1 MGTGSLEI
9 KHMKKSTITCDMEG
23 VIETMNEG
31 AEKIFGY
38 KKEELI
44 GIKRVSIFSPGEIV
58 LQNVAKWLDTA
69 VKNGIY
75 EGETIFLNKN
85 KEKINA
91 KIRITPT
98 FKNGKDNPQTG
109 YCGVTEVIDKDVN
122 VKINTSTN
130 LIKWLAITRLPFTSA
145 SVLPIFVI
153 AAYFAFVGDDL
164 FNMSALI
171 FSLMGVIFAHLSV
184 NVFNS
189 ISISKK
195 AYFFINY
202 ASKSLTFMRCF
213 TLFIMP
219 RTLGV
224 SSNSLVLPILFNPR
238 PISVFL

>member
-1 MGTGSLEI
+1 MTVVIASNIAFSALFFS
-9 KHMKKSTITCDMEG
+9 KSTSFC
-23 VIETMNEG
+23 
-31 AEKIFGY
+31 KI
-38 KKEELI
+38 LLRI
-44 GIKRVSIFSPGEIV
+44 

-145 SVLPIFVI
+145 SILPIFVI

-164 FNMSALI
+164 FNSSALI

-184 NVFNS
+184 NVFNDYFDNLDGTDEKNTQYFQQVS
-189 ISISKK
+189 GGSRAIELGLISLSKTK
-195 AYFFINY
+195 TLAYVLCLIAIIFGI
-202 ASKSLTFMRCF
+202 LT
-213 TLFIMP
+213 
-219 RTLGV
+219 V
-224 SSNSLVLPILFNPR
+224 VSANSSNYFA
-238 PISVFL
+238 

>member
-9 KHMKKSTITCDMEG
+9 KDMKKSTITCDMEG

-58 LQNVAKWLDTA
+58 LQNVANWLDTA
-69 VKNGIY
+69 VKNRIY

-122 VKINTSTN
+122 VKINT
-130 LIKWLAITRLPFTSA
+130 
-145 SVLPIFVI
+145 
-153 AAYFAFVGDDL
+153 
-164 FNMSALI
+164 
-171 FSLMGVIFAHLSV
+171 
-184 NVFNS
+184 
-189 ISISKK
+189 
-195 AYFFINY
+195 
-202 ASKSLTFMRCF
+202 
-213 TLFIMP
+213 
-219 RTLGV
+219 
-224 SSNSLVLPILFNPR
+224 
-238 PISVFL
+238 